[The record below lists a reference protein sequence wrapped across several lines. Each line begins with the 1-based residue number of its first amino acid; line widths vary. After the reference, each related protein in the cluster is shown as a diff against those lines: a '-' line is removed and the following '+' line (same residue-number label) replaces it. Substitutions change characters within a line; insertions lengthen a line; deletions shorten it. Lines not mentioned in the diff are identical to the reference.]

1 MQNFFFNISNF
12 YVIRLLTILFSECEE
27 TREGANVVGKVSD
40 LSPVF
45 VEWTVENDRLLL
57 LVENKYISRLENSRE
72 V

>member
-72 V
+72 I